1 MIFRIL
7 LWFAMMRFMSATAIS
22 VGHPMTMLLFIVRMR
37 GQPPPTDLQPET
49 ARVKGIR
56 LRFNT

>member
-7 LWFAMMRFMSATAIS
+7 LWFAMMRLMPATAIS
-22 VGHPMTMLLFIVRMR
+22 VGHQMAMLLFVAIIR
-37 GQPPPTDLQPET
+37 GQPPPYDLQPET

-56 LRFNT
+56 LRYS